1 MQLYNEGNFP
11 INLAELGKALGAE
24 YRRFRIETLKARLKR
39 QKKNRENTA
48 ETLFHLRNAR
58 VEQLKWEATLDG

>member
-1 MQLYNEGNFP
+1 MNLSPDNGLP
-11 INLAELGKALGAE
+11 INLADLEYMLGAE
-24 YRRFRIETLKARLKR
+24 FRRFRIQTLKARLQR

-58 VEQLKWEATLDG
+58 VEQLKWEASL

>member
-1 MQLYNEGNFP
+1 MQLSPDNGRP
-11 INLAELGKALGAE
+11 INWAELDKELGAE

-39 QKKNRENTA
+39 QKQNRESTA

-58 VEQLKWEATLDG
+58 VEQLKWEATLGD

>member
-1 MQLYNEGNFP
+1 MQLSPDNGP
-11 INLAELGKALGAE
+11 IDLAELSKALGAE

-58 VEQLKWEATLDG
+58 VEQLKWETTLD